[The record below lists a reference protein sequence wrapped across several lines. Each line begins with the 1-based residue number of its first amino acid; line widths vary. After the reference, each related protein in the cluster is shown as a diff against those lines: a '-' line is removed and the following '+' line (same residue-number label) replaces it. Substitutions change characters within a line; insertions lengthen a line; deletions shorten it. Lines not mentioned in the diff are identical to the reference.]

1 MKKLDVT
8 KFVILGMLSI
18 GLIACG
24 TPSSDS
30 SSTSTGSD
38 TGDSLKSGGK
48 CSEGGGTRSLAEGGG
63 TKCAKATPV
72 AEGGG
77 TSPLPADEGGGTIAL
92 ASNSSE
98 VTFKD
103 IGAEFVADNAIKF
116 HGTLSAH
123 ADFVSFVINGSEAY
137 QIAVNPD
144 LSFEMEI
151 GVTDEDKK
159 EMIVDFVAGDA
170 VQTFVMLDGNIE
182 FHQF

>member
-8 KFVILGMLSI
+8 KFVVLGMLSL
-18 GLIACG
+18 GLMACG
-24 TPSSDS
+24 APSSDS

-38 TGDSLKSGGK
+38 TGDTLKGGTQ
-48 CSEGGGTRSLAEGGG
+48 CSEGGNTRSVAEGGN
-63 TKCAKATPV
+63 TKCAKAKPV
-72 AEGGG
+72 AEGGNTG
-77 TSPLPADEGGGTIAL
+77 PLPVDEGGNTMAL
-92 ASNSSE
+92 TSSDANPS
-98 VTFKD
+98 FKD
-103 IGAEFVADNAIKF
+103 IGAEFVADNMIKF

-137 QIAVNPD
+137 QVAVNPD

-170 VQTFVMLDGNIE
+170 VQTFVMIDGNIE

>member
-8 KFVILGMLSI
+8 KLVILGMLSI

-24 TPSSDS
+24 TPSSDNAS
-30 SSTSTGSD
+30 NSGGSD
-38 TGDSLKSGGK
+38 NGDSLKK
-48 CSEGGGTRSLAEGGG
+48 APRAEGGNG
-63 TKCAKATPV
+63 TPKVIPEGGNGSQV
-72 AEGGG
+72 AEGGNG
-77 TSPLPADEGGGTIAL
+77 QAL
-92 ASNSSE
+92 MDNDQEELSF
-98 VTFKD
+98 TD
-103 IGAEFVADNAIKF
+103 IDAEFVADNTIKF

>member
-24 TPSSDS
+24 TPSSDNAS
-30 SSTSTGSD
+30 NSGGSD
-38 TGDSLKSGGK
+38 NGDSLK
-48 CSEGGGTRSLAEGGG
+48 
-63 TKCAKATPV
+63 
-72 AEGGG
+72 GG
-77 TSPLPADEGGGTIAL
+77 TSYPDGGHTSPTVKGGGGVKVDDGGHTAAL

-98 VTFKD
+98 ETSFKD
-103 IGAEFVADNAIKF
+103 IGAEFVADNMIKF
-116 HGTLSAH
+116 HGTISAH

-137 QIAVNPD
+137 QVAVNPD